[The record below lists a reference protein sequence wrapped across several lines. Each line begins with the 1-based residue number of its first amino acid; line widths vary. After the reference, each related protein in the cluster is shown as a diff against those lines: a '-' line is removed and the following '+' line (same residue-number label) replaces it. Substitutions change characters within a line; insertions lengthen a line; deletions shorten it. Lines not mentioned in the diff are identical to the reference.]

1 MEREKEPYPKE
12 NIEQFASVILKNKNK
27 KHAEDGLVKG
37 DENSNALPSLVKP
50 KPEAVAQVPTN
61 WLVPVAM
68 GTLRMLSE
76 IELLVSA
83 SGKRC

>member
-1 MEREKEPYPKE
+1 M
-12 NIEQFASVILKNKNK
+12 
-27 KHAEDGLVKG
+27 
-37 DENSNALPSLVKP
+37 NSIDLPSLVKP

-61 WLVPVAM
+61 WSVPVAM